1 MEIFKKEID
10 GKLHIRIEYTEEE
23 KAKIEAEREKRKAEM
38 EAKKKEHSS
47 EASADDA

>member
-23 KAKIEAEREKRKAEM
+23 KAEIETKQEQRKAEI
-38 EAKKKEHSS
+38 EAKSK
-47 EASADDA
+47 

>member
-23 KAKIEAEREKRKAEM
+23 KAEMEAENEKRKTEM
-38 EAKKKEHSS
+38 ERIKNLKR
-47 EASADDA
+47 

>member
-23 KAKIEAEREKRKAEM
+23 KAEI
-38 EAKKKEHSS
+38 KKNVK
-47 EASADDA
+47 

>member
-23 KAKIEAEREKRKAEM
+23 KAKMEAEREQRKAKV
-38 EAKKKEHSS
+38 EAKEKAK
-47 EASADDA
+47 

>member
-23 KAKIEAEREKRKAEM
+23 KLKWKLRIKLKRKLIARPKDL
-38 EAKKKEHSS
+38 AILVSG
-47 EASADDA
+47 

>member
-23 KAKIEAEREKRKAEM
+23 KAEIEAKNNLL
-38 EAKKKEHSS
+38 S
-47 EASADDA
+47 EPSQN

>member
-23 KAKIEAEREKRKAEM
+23 KAEM
-38 EAKKKEHSS
+38 EKTGYAV
-47 EASADDA
+47 DATKHK

>member
-23 KAKIEAEREKRKAEM
+23 KAKRKAKHEQRKAEM
-38 EAKKKEHSS
+38 EAKRKDK
-47 EASADDA
+47 

>member
-23 KAKIEAEREKRKAEM
+23 KAEMKAKQEQRKAEM
-38 EAKKKEHSS
+38 EAKRK
-47 EASADDA
+47 

>member
-23 KAKIEAEREKRKAEM
+23 KAKMKAEREQRKAKM
-38 EAKKKEHSS
+38 EARKQKQN
-47 EASADDA
+47 

>member
-23 KAKIEAEREKRKAEM
+23 KAEM
-38 EAKKKEHSS
+38 EGVNYDIRSS
-47 EASADDA
+47 LNRRQMKSYSRTNIH

>member
-23 KAKIEAEREKRKAEM
+23 KAEIEAKNNLL
-38 EAKKKEHSS
+38 S
-47 EASADDA
+47 ELSQN

>member
-23 KAKIEAEREKRKAEM
+23 KAKIEAEREQHIAEI
-38 EAKKKEHSS
+38 ETKEKEHSS
-47 EASADDA
+47 ET

>member
-23 KAKIEAEREKRKAEM
+23 KAEM
-38 EAKKKEHSS
+38 EAENEKCKTKL
-47 EASADDA
+47 